1 MSYETLGYS
10 VEDGIA
16 TLTLRRPKQLN
27 ALDSVLSRELTEAF
41 DSASND
47 DAVRAILITGE
58 GRGFSAG
65 ADIANPGD
73 MPRDDDGKVDLGAAL
88 EARYNP
94 LIKGMR
100 ACPKPIIGAVNG
112 IAAGVGCS
120 IALNCDLTVAA
131 RGASFL
137 LAFVN
142 IGLIPDGGAT
152 WFIPRTAGHQR
163 AMGMALLG
171 EKLPADTARDWGLVW
186 DVVDDEALLDTAQA
200 MARRLA
206 DGPAVSIRG
215 IKQTIYAAEDND
227 LTTQLDL
234 ERDLQRG
241 CGHTEDFMEGVMAFA
256 QKRKPA
262 FKGR

>member
-1 MSYETLGYS
+1 MPYDTLNYA
-10 VEDGIA
+10 VDDGIA
-16 TLTLRRPKQLN
+16 TLTLNRPKQLN
-27 ALDSVLSRELTEAF
+27 ALNGDLSRELGEAF
-41 DSASND
+41 DAAAAD

-73 MPRDDDGKVDLGAAL
+73 LPMDADGKIDLGAAL

-94 LIKGMR
+94 LIKTMR
-100 ACPKPIIGAVNG
+100 ACPKPVIGAVNG

-131 RGASFL
+131 RSAQFL

-171 EKLPADTARDWGLVW
+171 QKLPADTARDWGLVW
-186 DVVDDEALLDTAQA
+186 DVVDDDALMDTARGLA
-200 MARRLA
+200 ERLA
-206 DGPAVSIRG
+206 NGPAISIRG
-215 IKQTIYAAEDND
+215 IKQSIYAAEDND
-227 LTTQLDL
+227 LPTQLDM

-241 CGHTEDFMEGVMAFA
+241 CGQTQDFMEGVAAFA
-256 QKRKPA
+256 QKRKPS

>member
-1 MSYETLGYS
+1 MSYETLS
-10 VEDGIA
+10 LDLADGIA

-27 ALDSVLSRELTEAF
+27 ALDGVLSRELGEAF
-41 DSASND
+41 EQVVSND
-47 DAVRAILITGE
+47 AIKALVITGE

-73 MPRDDDGKVDLGAAL
+73 LPRGDDGKIDLGAAL
-88 EARYNP
+88 ESRYNP

-131 RGASFL
+131 RSASFL

-171 EKLPADTARDWGLVW
+171 EKLPAETAREWGLVW
-186 DVVDDEALLDTAQA
+186 DVVDDDALMDTANGL
-200 MARRLA
+200 ARRLA
-206 DGPAVSIRG
+206 DGPEVSIRG

-227 LTTQLDL
+227 LPTQLDL

-241 CGHTEDFMEGVMAFA
+241 CGHTEDFMEGVAAFA

>member
-1 MSYETLGYS
+1 MRFETLNYT
-10 VEDGIA
+10 VDDGIA
-16 TLTLRRPKQLN
+16 TLTLNRPKQLN
-27 ALDSVLSRELTEAF
+27 ALNGALSRELTEAF
-41 DSASND
+41 ARAADD

-73 MPRDDDGKVDLGAAL
+73 LPMTDGKIDLGAAL
-88 EARYNP
+88 EQRYNP
-94 LIKGMR
+94 LIKAMR
-100 ACPKPIIGAVNG
+100 ACPKPVIGAVNG

-120 IALNCDLTVAA
+120 IALNCDITIAA
-131 RGASFL
+131 RSAQFL

-171 EKLPADTARDWGLVW
+171 EKLPAETARDWGLVW
-186 DVVDDEALLDTAQA
+186 DVVDDEALIETANGL
-200 MARRLA
+200 ARRLA

-215 IKQTIYAAEDND
+215 IKQSIYAAEDND
-227 LTTQLDL
+227 LPTQLDM

-241 CGHTEDFMEGVMAFA
+241 CGQTEDFMEGVAAFA
-256 QKRKPA
+256 QKRKPS